1 MPVVIQVCIV
11 VGTLALVGVAVALIG
26 AIRQLTSTAS
36 QLERTMARLEQTIPE
51 VERTVVEAR
60 GVLDSVNRIA
70 TRADQVTADLAT
82 TGGRLTRASAL
93 IMDEIVEPATKVAAI
108 IRGVRTGA
116 STLVGSFLKRGGTN
130 LIPSH
135 DEGGNHNE

>member
-11 VGTLALVGVAVALIG
+11 LGTLALVAVAVALVRAVG
-26 AIRQLTSTAS
+26 QLAKTAA

-51 VERTVVEAR
+51 VERTVIEAR
-60 GVLDSVNRIA
+60 GVLDSVNKIA
-70 TRADQVTADLAT
+70 VRADTLTAELAS

-116 STLVGSFLKRGGTN
+116 STLVGSFLKRGG
-130 LIPSH
+130 LGPLPSH
-135 DEGGNHNE
+135 HEGGNHDE